1 MQEFQFPRNTKR
13 FHFKIVSKVIISKNV
28 KIGFAGFEIC
38 MDDLAP
44 VQFK

>member
-1 MQEFQFPRNTKR
+1 MKR
-13 FHFKIVSKVIISKNV
+13 FHLKIVSKVISKNV
-28 KIGFAGFEIC
+28 KIGFAGFE